1 MPKEFSKR
9 DLPKKSEDISAWYN
23 AVVTQAGLVEYSDV
37 KGSLILRQTGY
48 SLWEQAFMIMDPWFK
63 EYGVENVHFPL
74 LIPMSLI
81 EQEKKHLEGFSPE
94 LAVVTHAGGEKLDQ
108 PYVIRPTSETVI
120 TKSFASWI
128 SSYRDLPMKL
138 NKWCNVVRWEKRT
151 YPFIRTSEFLWQ
163 EGHTVHANK
172 ESAIEMGLEAL
183 NWYKR
188 FYEEY
193 LGIST
198 YVGM

>member
-23 AVVTQAGLVEYSDV
+23 AVVTQAGLVEQSDV
-37 KGSLILRQTGY
+37 KGSLILKPLGY
-48 SLWEQAFMIMDPWFK
+48 ALWEQVFTNMDPWFK
-63 EYGVENVHFPL
+63 EYGVENVYFPL

-120 TKSFASWI
+120 TKSF
-128 SSYRDLPMKL
+128 SSG
-138 NKWCNVVRWEKRT
+138 V
-151 YPFIRTSEFLWQ
+151 
-163 EGHTVHANK
+163 
-172 ESAIEMGLEAL
+172 IELIAA
-183 NWYKR
+183 
-188 FYEEY
+188 FQCFTF
-193 LGIST
+193 SC
-198 YVGM
+198 